1 MVKYP
6 EVQKKAQ
13 EEIQRVI
20 GSDRLPVYE
29 DRASL
34 SYVESVMIEALRL
47 RPPVSTGENLP
58 ELV

>member
-29 DRASL
+29 DRANL
-34 SYVESVMIEALRL
+34 PYVESVMIESLRL
-47 RPPVSTGENLP
+47 RPPVSTGENLH
-58 ELV
+58 ELF